1 MVDAEAEAAL
11 RRAGVPPMDPE
22 PALEVLRQALDDD
35 ETHLVV
41 GDFDWPRFSAVYAF
55 ERARPLLR
63 ALPEATGPAG
73 DGTAVPD
80 VRADEGAGGERLSA
94 ERLAALPVADQ
105 EQTLVE
111 LVTEH
116 AAKVLGYDRDEV
128 EPDRAFKDI
137 GFDSMTAVD
146 YRQPALR
153 RARARPARPP

>member
-41 GDFDWPRFSAVYAF
+41 GDFDWARFSAVYGF

-105 EQTLVE
+105 EQTLVNSSPN
-111 LVTEH
+111 TPPRSS
-116 AAKVLGYDRDEV
+116 AT
-128 EPDRAFKDI
+128 
-137 GFDSMTAVD
+137 TAT
-146 YRQPALR
+146 RSSPTGR
-153 RARARPARPP
+153 SRTSGSTP